1 MAGLFHLNLDNYVSI
16 LGLRHLLI
24 QIEYWNT

>member
-1 MAGLFHLNLDNYVSI
+1 MIVKLMVTF

-24 QIEYWNT
+24 QNDNNNGIYLVV